1 MPVGLYVLDPIL
13 IMDSD
18 PDRSNPLVNYL
29 NQFERAVYTVLL
41 LLLAVVIGFSLVSL
55 VVVTIERLLSPPI
68 YLLENHEILDLFGM
82 FLLVLIGI
90 EFLESIKAYLK
101 ENVIHFELI
110 IAIAITAIARKVI
123 LVELESPGDFEVIG
137 LGIVVLS
144 LSAGYYLLRRGGIT
158 VH

>member
-1 MPVGLYVLDPIL
+1 MDPP
-13 IMDSD
+13 
-18 PDRSNPLVNYL
+18 PDGSNRMIDLVNR
-29 NQFERAVYTVLL
+29 FERAVYTILL
-41 LLLAVVIGFSLVSL
+41 LLLLVVIGFSLVSL
-55 VVVTIERLLSPPI
+55 VVVTVERLLSPPV
-68 YLLENHEILDLFGM
+68 YLLENHELLDLFGM

-123 LVELESPGDFEVIG
+123 LVELDTAGDFEVIG

>member
-1 MPVGLYVLDPIL
+1 MIS
-13 IMDSD
+13 I
-18 PDRSNPLVNYL
+18 VNR
-29 NQFERAVYTVLL
+29 FERAVYTILL
-41 LLLAVVIGFSLVSL
+41 LLLLVVIGFSLVSL
-55 VVVTIERLLSPPI
+55 VVVTVERLISPPV
-68 YLLENHEILDLFGM
+68 YLLENHEIIDLFGM

-101 ENVIHFELI
+101 ENVIHYELI

-123 LVELESPGDFEVIG
+123 LVELDTPGDFEVIG

>member
-1 MPVGLYVLDPIL
+1 MIS
-13 IMDSD
+13 I
-18 PDRSNPLVNYL
+18 VNR
-29 NQFERAVYTVLL
+29 FERVVYTVLL
-41 LLLAVVIGFSLVSL
+41 LLLLVVIGFSLVSL
-55 VVVTIERLLSPPI
+55 VVVTVERLISPPV
-68 YLLENHEILDLFGM
+68 YLLENHEIIDLFGM

-101 ENVIHFELI
+101 ENVIHYELI

-123 LVELESPGDFEVIG
+123 LVELDTPGDFEVIG

>member
-1 MPVGLYVLDPIL
+1 MVGL
-13 IMDSD
+13 
-18 PDRSNPLVNYL
+18 VNR
-29 NQFERAVYTVLL
+29 FERAVYTILL
-41 LLLAVVIGFSLVSL
+41 LLLLVVIGFSLVSL
-55 VVVTIERLLSPPI
+55 VVVTVERLISPPV
-68 YLLENHEILDLFGM
+68 YLLENHEIIDLFGM

-101 ENVIHFELI
+101 ENVIHYELI

-123 LVELESPGDFEVIG
+123 LVELDTPGDFEVIG

>member
-1 MPVGLYVLDPIL
+1 MID
-13 IMDSD
+13 
-18 PDRSNPLVNYL
+18 LVNR
-29 NQFERAVYTVLL
+29 FERAVYTILL
-41 LLLAVVIGFSLVSL
+41 LLLLVVIGFSLVSL
-55 VVVTIERLLSPPI
+55 VVVTVERLLSPPV
-68 YLLENHEILDLFGM
+68 YLLENHELLDLFGM

-90 EFLESIKAYLK
+90 EFVESIKAYLK

-123 LVELESPGDFEVIG
+123 LVELDTAGDFEVIG